1 MLRQINKLK
10 NPLKKTSD
18 EVNDFLNS
26 PQSKVFFFDESRFG
40 LKPTLGRR
48 WARKGVRISAPVNPS
63 YKNFYV
69 YSSVSPI
76 TGEPFHLFLPNVN
89 TEMMNIYIQEM
100 AAAYSDFKIMLVM
113 DQAGWHKSKT
123 LQVPKNIR
131 FHLLPPYSPELNPVE
146 KLWQWLKRHICR
158 NRLFSSEDELMN
170 AVAQELANLE
180 IHKLKDICHCSY
192 LFH

>member
-26 PQSKVFFFDESRFG
+26 PQRKVFFFDESRFG
-40 LKPTLGRR
+40 LKPTLGRC

-89 TEMMNIYIQEM
+89 TEMMNIYIHEM
-100 AAAYSDFKIMLVM
+100 AAAYPDFEIMLVM
-113 DQAGWHKSKT
+113 DRAGWHKSKT
-123 LQVPKNIR
+123 LQK
-131 FHLLPPYSPELNPVE
+131 PV
-146 KLWQWLKRHICR
+146 KI
-158 NRLFSSEDELMN
+158 NTN
-170 AVAQELANLE
+170 
-180 IHKLKDICHCSY
+180 
-192 LFH
+192 